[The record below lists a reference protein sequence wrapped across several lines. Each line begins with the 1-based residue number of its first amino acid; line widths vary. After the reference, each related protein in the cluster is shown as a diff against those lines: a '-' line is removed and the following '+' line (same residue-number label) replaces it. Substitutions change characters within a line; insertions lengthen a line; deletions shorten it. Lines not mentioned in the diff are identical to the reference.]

1 MKCFDPTITRSVT
14 LKSKK
19 YLLGDK
25 FYLKIFSDW
34 DENIRDWLAQKE
46 NTELTSEHLAVIE
59 FLRKSYSSNN
69 RHPAARMV
77 TTELAKQL
85 GGDKGSVKY
94 FHSLFPGG
102 IHQAFLIAGLPMMDS
117 CC

>member
-1 MKCFDPTITRSVT
+1 MKCFDPTVTRSVT
-14 LKSKK
+14 LDSKT

-25 FYLKIFSDW
+25 FYLKNFSDW
-34 DENIRDWLAQKE
+34 DEAIMSWLAQKE
-46 NTELTSEHLAVIE
+46 DIELTPEHLIAIE

-69 RHPAARMV
+69 RHPSVRMA

-85 GGDKGSVKY
+85 GGDKGLVKY
-94 FHSLFPGG
+94 FHHLFPGG
-102 IHQAFLIAGLPMMDS
+102 IHQAYLIAGLPMMDS

>member
-14 LKSKK
+14 LQSKN

-25 FYLKIFSDW
+25 FYLKNFSDW

-46 NTELTSEHLAVIE
+46 NTELTSEHLIVIE

-69 RHPAARMV
+69 RHPAVRMV
-77 TTELAKQL
+77 TTELAKRL
-85 GGDKGSVKY
+85 GGDKSLVKY